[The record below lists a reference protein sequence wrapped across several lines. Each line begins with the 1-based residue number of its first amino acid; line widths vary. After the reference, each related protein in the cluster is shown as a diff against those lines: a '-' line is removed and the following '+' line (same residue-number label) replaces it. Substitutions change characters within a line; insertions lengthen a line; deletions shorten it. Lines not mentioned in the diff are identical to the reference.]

1 MMKLL
6 SFRWFDKSVSIIV
19 SADGNA
25 SINFEH
31 SWGDGV
37 AVLRYF
43 NEIYRE
49 TKEQPF
55 LSIDDLR
62 HIEQS
67 NERLVVDANVRPLNF
82 TIDEKMLNT
91 IRLAQ
96 GKQMQ
101 IMDNLEMDFLR
112 YPQLNKNTCKQHR
125 LSPDSIIQLA
135 FQLAIRQIKGGYV
148 GTYESCS
155 TAAFKHG
162 RTETMRPC
170 TNATKEFCETV
181 LTKPW
186 NAGHLRVLI
195 DQCSKHHGQLTKE
208 AAMGQGFDRHLF
220 ALRRMAEAHNINV
233 SALYDSEPYRR
244 LNHHIISTSTL
255 SSDALMA
262 GCFGPVVRD
271 GLGIG

>member
-1 MMKLL
+1 M
-6 SFRWFDKSVSIIV
+6 SIIV
-19 SADGNA
+19 SADGTS

-37 AVLRYF
+37 AVLRFF

-49 TKEQPF
+49 TKENPF
-55 LSIDDLR
+55 LSTDDLNYSRNVSDLDSTKVR
-62 HIEQS
+62 H
-67 NERLVVDANVRPLNF
+67 LNF
-82 TIDEKMLNT
+82 TLDERMVEAVRSANT
-91 IRLAQ
+91 
-96 GKQMQ
+96 KQTE
-101 IMDNLEMDFLR
+101 IMASLEMDFLR
-112 YPQLNKNTCKQHR
+112 YPQLNKATCKQHR

-135 FQLAIRQIKGGYV
+135 FQLAFRQISGVYV

-155 TAAFKHG
+155 TAVFKHG

-186 NAGHLRVLI
+186 DAKHLRLLI
-195 DQCSKHHGQLTKE
+195 DQCSKHHAQLTKE

-220 ALRRMAEAHNINV
+220 ALRRIAQANNINV
-233 SALYDSEPYRR
+233 SELFESVAYKR

-255 SSDALMA
+255 SSDALLA